1 MHIKN
6 IKIDNKKNK
15 RSMYTFQSRIEGNE
29 ENVNVMKVKKRE
41 VRSPEKKSQNIINI
55 KTR

>member
-1 MHIKN
+1 
-6 IKIDNKKNK
+6 
-15 RSMYTFQSRIEGNE
+15 MYTFQSRIEGNE